1 MRVKPEHQ
9 FAPNPAG
16 DRIDSRDPVFAGSAP
31 VTGAGEPVVD
41 WEKVVLVTAT
51 VGVFAVATGL
61 SSPLL
66 ALVLK
71 KELFSDLLIGA
82 NAAMTPIGLLT
93 SALCV
98 PRFAQ
103 RVGGSR
109 AAVGF
114 ALTAAAALVLMAIF
128 PMLWVWFPARFV
140 LGLAI
145 GGFYIV
151 NKAWLNEIAAPAYR
165 GRIVGIYAAVLAAG
179 FSLGPFALALTG
191 SSGWLPFAV
200 GISALLTAAL
210 ITAIFARRLP
220 GFAVEQRASVASFLP
235 RAPVLLVAV
244 GVFGLFDQATLA
256 FLPAFGVRNGFSEQT
271 MAVGLALLNAGN
283 VVLQVPIGWL
293 ADRFPRRLVLAGCS
307 VAAAGGAVL
316 LTLAVR
322 HEPFALFAFLFVWGA
337 CACGVTTVALAEL
350 GDRFGGPALL
360 AGSAAFTLSSGVGGM
375 LGGPLTG
382 AAIDKAG
389 DSGLI
394 LVLAG
399 AYGLLGL
406 VVAAFPLTRRSGRSR
421 TD

>member
-16 DRIDSRDPVFAGSAP
+16 DRIDSRDRVFSGVAP
-31 VTGAGEPVVD
+31 ISRAGEPAAN
-41 WEKVVLVTAT
+41 WENVVLVTAT
-51 VGVFAVATGL
+51 VGVFAVAAGL

-82 NAAMTPIGLLT
+82 NAAMTPIGLLS

-103 RVGGSR
+103 RVGGGR
-109 AAVGF
+109 AVVGF
-114 ALTAAAALVLMAIF
+114 ALTAAAALVLMAMF

-220 GFAVEQRASVASFLP
+220 GFAVEQRASIASFLP
-235 RAPVLLVAV
+235 LAPVLLAAV
-244 GVFGLFDQATLA
+244 GAFGLFDQATLA
-256 FLPAFGVRNGFSEQT
+256 FLPAFGVRNGYSEQT
-271 MAVGLALLNAGN
+271 MAIGLAVLNGGN

-293 ADRFPRRLVLAGCS
+293 ADRFPRRLVLLGC
-307 VAAAGGAVL
+307 AMATAGGAVL
-316 LTLAVR
+316 LSVAVQ
-322 HEPFALFAFLFVWGA
+322 HGALALFVLLFVWGA
-337 CACGVTTVALAEL
+337 CAYGVTTVALAEL
-350 GDRFGGPALL
+350 GHRFSGSTVL
-360 AGSAAFTLSSGVGGM
+360 AGSAAFTFSSGIGGM

-382 AAIDKAG
+382 AAIDHAG
-389 DSGLI
+389 DLGLI
-394 LVLAG
+394 QVLTATF
-399 AYGLLGL
+399 GLLGVL
-406 VVAAFPLTRRSGRSR
+406 AIASPLTRRP
-421 TD
+421 